1 MIAYLVGDKGREH
14 AMAEALSRSP
24 LVSRI
29 IAAPGNPGILGL
41 PKVEPAGVS
50 VLDIEGHAK
59 LARDIGADLVLCGP
73 ERPLAMGLAD
83 AMQEKSLRVF
93 GPNAAEMRIESSKRW
108 AKLLAWNNRIPTAP
122 YRAFDHP
129 RHAKRYLSLMRQW
142 PVVIKADGLADGKGV
157 IIAETEAKAETAI
170 DDLMTQRIHGE
181 AGAWIVIEQFIRGR
195 EFSLHAVVSGA
206 SYRLFPPTEDH
217 KRVGDGDTGPNGG
230 GSGVV
235 FRPLWVSPRLMQ
247 FAEKAILAPTVKALA
262 TMENARPYCGIL
274 YPGVMYDEA
283 DPKAPLKELEC
294 GGRLGDPEAEV
305 YLPMLESDFFEI
317 CLAAAVGDPL
327 PQIRFKMEYAVSVVL
342 CSEQYGYVPNPP
354 IGFPISGI
362 EEAEKDPNVTV
373 YHCGTGLQDGS
384 LVTAG
389 GRVLAV
395 TAQDPT
401 YDGAIH
407 RAYQAVAKIQFQG
420 MRYRRDIGRRR
431 NPSIPLE
438 WR

>member
-1 MIAYLVGDKGREH
+1 MIAYLIGDKGREH
-14 AMAEALSRSP
+14 AMAEALGRSP

-41 PKVEPAGVS
+41 PKVEPAGIS

-83 AMQEKSLRVF
+83 IMREKSLRVF
-93 GPNAAEMRIESSKRW
+93 GPSASQMKIESSKRW
-108 AKLLAWNNRIPTAP
+108 AKLLAWKHKIPTAP

-129 RHAKRYLSLMRQW
+129 RHAKRYLSLIREW
-142 PVVIKADGLADGKGV
+142 PVVVKADGLADGKGV
-157 IIAETEAKAETAI
+157 VIAETETEAETAI
-170 DDLMTQRIHGE
+170 DDLMVRKIHGE
-181 AGAWIVIEQFIRGR
+181 AGAWIVIEKYIRGR
-195 EFSLHAVVSGA
+195 EFSPHAVVSGA
-206 SYRLFPPTEDH
+206 TYRLFPATEDH

-230 GSGVV
+230 GSGVI

-247 FAEKAILAPTVKALA
+247 FAEEAIIAPTVEALA
-262 TMENARPYCGIL
+262 EMKNTHHYSGIL
-274 YPGVMYDEA
+274 YPGVMYDVA
-283 DPKAPLKELEC
+283 DPQTPLKELEV

-327 PQIRFKMEYAVSVVL
+327 PPIRFKMEYAACVVL
-342 CSEQYGYVPNPP
+342 CSEKYGYVPNPP

-362 EEAEKDPNVTV
+362 KEAEKDPHVIV
-373 YHCGTGLQDGS
+373 YHCGTSLKDGT

-395 TAQDPT
+395 TAQDQT
-401 YDGAIH
+401 YGGAIH
-407 RAYQAVAKIQFQG
+407 RAYRAVAKIGFQG
-420 MRYRRDIGRRR
+420 MSYRRDIGRRK
-431 NPSIPLE
+431 NPSIPPQ